1 MKSAGTATV
10 NGGGQGP
17 ASSDGDFIES
27 LDRAECIFRWT
38 RLFGHRPPKHI
49 SLRFMRRALA
59 YEEQVKRFGG
69 HSKMVRKALEAALK
83 ANGRG
88 RQLSS
93 PRLSVMQLR
102 PGTHLVR
109 EWNGRTYQV
118 EVAGEGFRMDGK
130 DYRSLSAIARKIT
143 GAHWS
148 GPRFF
153 GVG

>member
-1 MKSAGTATV
+1 MTSTDAVTV

-17 ASSDGDFIES
+17 ASSDVDIIES

-38 RLFGHRPPKHI
+38 RLFGHRPPKHV

-59 YEEQVKRFGG
+59 YEEQVRRFGG
-69 HSKMVRKALEAALK
+69 HSKAVRGALEAALK
-83 ANGRG
+83 TNGQG
-88 RQLSS
+88 RQHSS

-118 EVAGEGFRMDGK
+118 EVVEEGLRMDGRE
-130 DYRSLSAIARKIT
+130 YRSLSAVARKIT